1 MSWESVITG
10 VIIPLIAGFIGG
22 SIGNIL
28 IESYKTRKNNKMNN
42 KNAVFHN
49 NGDVINGNK
58 R

>member
-1 MSWESVITG
+1 MSWESIITG

-22 SIGNIL
+22 SIGNIV
-28 IESYKTRKNNKMNN
+28 IESYKTRKSNKMNN
-42 KNAVFHN
+42 KNAVFNN